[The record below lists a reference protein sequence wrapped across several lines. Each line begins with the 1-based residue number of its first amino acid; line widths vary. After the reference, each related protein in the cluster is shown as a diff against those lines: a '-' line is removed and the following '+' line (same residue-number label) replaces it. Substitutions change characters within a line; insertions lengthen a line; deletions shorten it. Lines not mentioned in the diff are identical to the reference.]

1 LPDLSRSERFAVLLA
16 QYDLRV
22 DWRLSGGGSA
32 AKPRGH
38 IVPIDADLP
47 APASQASADPQAT
60 ASTQPKAGSGS
71 PRPLRPGA
79 GSVYSLEVAA
89 PLDQLLAAVAR
100 RLDLELQIDRE
111 SLARRGVAAE
121 EIVRLR
127 VRDVSREKLLDAILQ
142 PLGLTWS
149 IDGRTLSVR

>member
-1 LPDLSRSERFAVLLA
+1 SCSERLGVLLA

-22 DWRLSGGGSA
+22 DWRPSGAGSP
-32 AKPRGH
+32 AKPRGR

-47 APASQASADPQAT
+47 AT
-60 ASTQPKAGSGS
+60 ASTQSTGSPLSTAGGPRGSGS
-71 PRPLRPGA
+71 PRPLKPAAGA
-79 GSVYSLEVAA
+79 TYSLEVAA

-100 RLDLELQIDRE
+100 RLELELEIDRE

-149 IDGRTLSVR
+149 IDDRTLAVR